1 MNLQENIHRIHQ
13 MMGVINE
20 DDKTTKIRK
29 IIDKMGLYYT
39 IKLFGGYDTIKNM
52 YGDSFNLT
60 KEDKID
66 FIKDSVQH
74 LAKPYNTTG
83 ISIYELGMNPVTFGT
98 PDPYGLEFQY
108 IEYFNVDFV
117 KIDVYDKDSHRG
129 DFREEYEDLD
139 DNTLDNVFLFMLDT
153 LNYYK

>member
-1 MNLQENIHRIHQ
+1 
-13 MMGVINE
+13 
-20 DDKTTKIRK
+20 
-29 IIDKMGLYYT
+29 MGLYYT

-74 LAKPYNTTG
+74 LAKPYNTIG
-83 ISIYELGMNPVTFGT
+83 ISIYELGLSPV
-98 PDPYGLEFQY
+98 PYSISGDEVRQ
-108 IEYFNVDFV
+108 IEYFGPESAV
-117 KIDVYDKDSHRG
+117 IDVYYEGYHES
-129 DFREEYEDLD
+129 DFKEKYKNF
-139 DNTLDNVFLFMLDT
+139 DNHTLDNVFLFMLDT